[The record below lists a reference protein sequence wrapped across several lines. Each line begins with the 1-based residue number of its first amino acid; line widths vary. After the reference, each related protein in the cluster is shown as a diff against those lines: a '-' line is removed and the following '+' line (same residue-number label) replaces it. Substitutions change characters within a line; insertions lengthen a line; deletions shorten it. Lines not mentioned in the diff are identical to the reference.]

1 MHNSIDKNR
10 GTHGDS
16 SFMLDGLPSSRE
28 NSNAFRY
35 GECHRRIQQPEQSI
49 TVADSYNKIYRESG
63 CELSDYEREK
73 IEKSAYKSA
82 VKQLGFIDKS
92 NITGLITGIERDRRL
107 KNMGETSAYELL
119 AKLGVWLGKIPKKEF
134 DKLTTY

>member
-1 MHNSIDKNR
+1 MSNSSKA
-10 GTHGDS
+10 GS
-16 SFMLDGLPSSRE
+16 LD
-28 NSNAFRY
+28 
-35 GECHRRIQQPEQSI
+35 RRIQQPEQQI
-49 TVADSYNKIYRESG
+49 TVADSYNKIYREAG

-119 AKLGVWLGKIPKKEF
+119 AKLGVWLGKIPEKEF
-134 DKLTTY
+134 DKLTAY